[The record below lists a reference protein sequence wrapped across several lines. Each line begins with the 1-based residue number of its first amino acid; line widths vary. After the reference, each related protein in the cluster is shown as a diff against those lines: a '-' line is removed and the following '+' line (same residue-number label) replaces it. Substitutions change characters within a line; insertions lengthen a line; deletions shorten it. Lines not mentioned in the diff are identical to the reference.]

1 MDNETKVAL
10 VTGASRGIGRACAMK
25 LAECGYDIAVNFNS
39 NEAKAQEVVSAIEA
53 LGRRAIAVKADTAD
67 LKTVQNMFREV
78 HKAFGRLDV
87 LVNNAGV
94 VDDAYL
100 LMINEDSLSRS
111 LDINIKGY
119 FHCAQQAAL
128 KMMSKK
134 QGKIINI
141 SSVSSVLAV
150 EGQGVYSATKGAV
163 NSMTATLAKELAP
176 RGITVN
182 AVAPGFIE
190 TEMID
195 AIPEDKKE
203 EYLKAVPMHKFGT
216 AGDVANVVASL
227 CSDAFAYM
235 TGQVIVLDGGL
246 SL

>member
-1 MDNETKVAL
+1 MVAL
-10 VTGASRGIGRACAMK
+10 VTGASRGIGRACAIK
-25 LAECGYDIAVNFNS
+25 LAECGYDVAVNYNS
-39 NEAKAQEVVSAIEA
+39 NDAKAIEVVTEIEK
-53 LGRRAIAVKADTAD
+53 LGRKSAAFKANTAD
-67 LKTVQNMFREV
+67 LKAVQDMFREIQ
-78 HKAFGRLDV
+78 KTFGQLDV

-119 FHCAQQAAL
+119 FHCAQAAAL

-134 QGKIINI
+134 HGKIINI
-141 SSVSSVLAV
+141 SSVSSILAV

-190 TEMID
+190 TEMMD
-195 AIPEDKKE
+195 AIPEEKKS
-203 EYLKAVPMHKFGT
+203 EYIKAIPMGRFG
-216 AGDVANVVASL
+216 AAEDVANVVAMLASP
-227 CSDAFAYM
+227 AFDYV

>member
-1 MDNETKVAL
+1 MVAL
-10 VTGASRGIGRACAMK
+10 VTGASRGIGRACAVK
-25 LAECGYDIAVNFNS
+25 LAEVGYDVAVNYNS
-39 NEAKAQEVVSAIEA
+39 NEAKAAEVVAEIEK
-53 LGRRAIAVKADTAD
+53 LGRKAAAFKADTAD
-67 LKTVQNMFREV
+67 LKAVQGMFREV
-78 HKAFGRLDV
+78 QKEFGQLDV

-134 QGKIINI
+134 RGKIINI
-141 SSVSSVLAV
+141 SSVSSILAV

-190 TEMID
+190 TEMMD
-195 AIPEDKKE
+195 AIPENKKA
-203 EYLKAVPMHKFGT
+203 EYIKAIPMGKFGS
-216 AGDVANVVASL
+216 AADVANMVAAL
-227 CSDAFAYM
+227 CSEAFDYV
-235 TGQVIVLDGGL
+235 TGQVVVLDGGL

>member
-1 MDNETKVAL
+1 MVAL
-10 VTGASRGIGRACAMK
+10 VTGASRGIGKACALR
-25 LAECGYDIAVNFNS
+25 LAEDGYDVAVNYNS
-39 NEAKAQEVVSAIEA
+39 SDAKAAEVVAEIEK
-53 LGRRAIAVKADTAD
+53 LGRKAAAFRADTAD
-67 LKTVQNMFREV
+67 VNAVQEMFRDI
-78 HKAFGRLDV
+78 HKEFGQLDV

-134 QGKIINI
+134 HGKIINI
-141 SSVSSVLAV
+141 SSVSSILAV

-195 AIPEDKKE
+195 SIPAEKKDAYIKAIP
-203 EYLKAVPMHKFGT
+203 LKHFGT
-216 AGDVANVVASL
+216 VNDVANVVSSL
-227 CSDAFAYM
+227 CSPAFDYV

>member
-1 MDNETKVAL
+1 MENKVAL
-10 VTGASRGIGRACAMK
+10 VTGASRGIGHACAMK
-25 LAECGYDIAVNFNS
+25 LAECGYDIAVNYVS
-39 NEAKAQEVVSAIEA
+39 NEAKAEEA
-53 LGRRAIAVKADTAD
+53 VAEIKKLGRNAIAVKADTSD
-67 LKTVQNMFREV
+67 LKAVQDMFRTIQKE
-78 HKAFGRLDV
+78 FGRIDV

-100 LMINEDSLSRS
+100 LMINENSLTRS

-119 FHCAQQAAL
+119 FHCAQSAAL
-128 KMMSKK
+128 KMMKTG
-134 QGKIINI
+134 GKIINI

-150 EGQGVYSATKGAV
+150 EGQGVYAATKGAV

-182 AVAPGFIE
+182 AVAPGFIA
-190 TEMID
+190 TEMMDNIPEEKKAEYIK
-195 AIPEDKKE
+195 AIPMGR
-203 EYLKAVPMHKFGT
+203 YGSAR
-216 AGDVANVVASL
+216 DVANMVASM
-227 CSDAFAYM
+227 CSEAFDYV

>member
-1 MDNETKVAL
+1 MVAL
-10 VTGASRGIGRACAMK
+10 VTGASRGIGRACAVK
-25 LAECGYDIAVNFNS
+25 LAECGYDVAVNYNS
-39 NEAKAQEVVSAIEA
+39 NEAKAAEVVAEIEK
-53 LGRRAIAVKADTAD
+53 LGVKAAAFKADTAD
-67 LKTVQNMFREV
+67 LKAVQGMFREV
-78 HKAFGRLDV
+78 QKTFGQLDV

-100 LMINEDSLSRS
+100 LMINEDSLSKS

-134 QGKIINI
+134 SGKIINI

-150 EGQGVYSATKGAV
+150 DGQGVYSATKGAV

-176 RGITVN
+176 RGISVN
-182 AVAPGFIE
+182 AVAPGFIA
-190 TEMID
+190 TEMMD
-195 AIPEDKKE
+195 AIPEDKKQ
-203 EYLKAVPMHKFGT
+203 EYLKAIPMNKFGS
-216 AGDVANVVASL
+216 AEDVANVVAQL
-227 CSDAFAYM
+227 CSEAFSYM

>member
-1 MDNETKVAL
+1 MVAL
-10 VTGASRGIGRACAMK
+10 VTGASRGIGKACALK
-25 LAECGYDIAVNFNS
+25 LAEDGYDVAVNYNS
-39 NEAKAQEVVSAIEA
+39 NEAKAAEVVAEIEK
-53 LGRRAIAVKADTAD
+53 LGRKAAAFKADTAD
-67 LKTVQNMFREV
+67 LKAVQGMFRDVQKE
-78 HKAFGRLDV
+78 FGQLDV

-134 QGKIINI
+134 HGKIINI

-203 EYLKAVPMHKFGT
+203 AYIKAIPMGHFGT
-216 AGDVANVVASL
+216 AKDVANVVSSL
-227 CSDAFAYM
+227 CSTAFDYV
-235 TGQVIVLDGGL
+235 TGQVVVLDGGL

>member
-1 MDNETKVAL
+1 MDNKVAL

-25 LAECGYDIAVNFNS
+25 LAECGYDIAVNFVS
-39 NEAKAQEVVSAIEA
+39 NEAKAEEVVAEIKA
-53 LGRRAIAVKADTAD
+53 LGRNAIAVKADTSD
-67 LKTVQNMFREV
+67 LKAVQDMFRTI
-78 HKAFGRLDV
+78 HKEFRRIDV

-100 LMINEDSLSRS
+100 LMINENSLSRS

-119 FHCAQQAAL
+119 FHCAQSAAL
-128 KMMSKK
+128 KMMKTG
-134 QGKIINI
+134 GKIINI

-150 EGQGVYSATKGAV
+150 EGQGVYAATKGAV

-182 AVAPGFIE
+182 AVAPGFIA
-190 TEMID
+190 TEMMD
-195 AIPEDKKE
+195 NIPEEKKA
-203 EYLKAVPMHKFGT
+203 EYIKSIPMGRYGKASE
-216 AGDVANVVASL
+216 VANMVASM
-227 CSDAFAYM
+227 CSEAFDYV

>member
-1 MDNETKVAL
+1 MVAL
-10 VTGASRGIGRACAMK
+10 VTGASRGIGRACAVK
-25 LAECGYDIAVNFNS
+25 LAERGYDVAVNYNS
-39 NEAKAQEVVSAIEA
+39 NEAKAAEVVAEIEK
-53 LGRRAIAVKADTAD
+53 LGVKAAAFKADTAD
-67 LKTVQNMFREV
+67 LKAVQNMFREV
-78 HKAFGRLDV
+78 QKTFGQLDV

-100 LMINEDSLSRS
+100 LMINEDSLSKS

-134 QGKIINI
+134 SGKIINI

-176 RGITVN
+176 RGIQVN
-182 AVAPGFIE
+182 AVAPGFIA
-190 TEMID
+190 TEMMD
-195 AIPEDKKE
+195 AIPEEKKQE
-203 EYLKAVPMHKFGT
+203 CLKAIPMNRFGS
-216 AGDVANVVASL
+216 AEDVANTVAAL
-227 CSDAFAYM
+227 CSEAFGYM

>member
-1 MDNETKVAL
+1 MENKVAL
-10 VTGASRGIGRACAMK
+10 VTGASRGIGRACATR
-25 LAECGYDIAVNFNS
+25 LAECGYDVAVNYVS
-39 NEAKAQEVVSAIEA
+39 NEAKAAEAAAEIER
-53 LGRRAIAVKADTAD
+53 LGRRAITVKADTAD
-67 LKTVQNMFREV
+67 LKAVQAMFREV

-134 QGKIINI
+134 QGQIINI

-176 RGITVN
+176 RGIRVN

-195 AIPEDKKE
+195 AIPADKKE
-203 EYLKAVPMHKFGT
+203 EYLKAVPMRRFGT
-216 AGDVANVVASL
+216 AGDVANVVAAL
-227 CSDAFAYM
+227 CSDAFSYM

>member
-1 MDNETKVAL
+1 MVAL
-10 VTGASRGIGRACAMK
+10 VTGASRGIGKACALK
-25 LAECGYDIAVNFNS
+25 LAEDGYDVAVNYNS
-39 NEAKAQEVVSAIEA
+39 NDAKAAETVAAIEA
-53 LGRRAIAVKADTAD
+53 LGRKAKAYKANTAD
-67 LKTVQNMFREV
+67 LKAVQGMFREIQ
-78 HKAFGRLDV
+78 KEFGQLDV

-128 KMMSKK
+128 KMIKK
-134 QGKIINI
+134 GGKIVNI

-150 EGQGVYSATKGAV
+150 EGQGVYAATKGAV

-190 TEMID
+190 TEMLD
-195 AIPEDKKE
+195 NIPEDKLA
-203 EYLKAVPMHKFGT
+203 EYNKSIPAGHFGT
-216 AGDVANVVASL
+216 AKDVANVVAAL
-227 CSDAFAYM
+227 CSPAFDYV

>member
-1 MDNETKVAL
+1 MVAL
-10 VTGASRGIGRACAMK
+10 VTGASRGIGRACAVK
-25 LAECGYDIAVNFNS
+25 LAEVGYDVAVNYNS
-39 NEAKAQEVVSAIEA
+39 NDAKAAEVVTEIEK
-53 LGRRAIAVKADTAD
+53 LGRKAVAYKANTAD
-67 LKTVQNMFREV
+67 LKAVQGMFRDVQKE
-78 HKAFGRLDV
+78 FGQLDV

-134 QGKIINI
+134 HGKIINI
-141 SSVSSVLAV
+141 SSVSSILAV

-190 TEMID
+190 TEMMNS
-195 AIPEDKKE
+195 IPEDKKA
-203 EYLKAVPMHKFGT
+203 EYIKAIPMGKFGS
-216 AGDVANVVASL
+216 AADVANTVAAL
-227 CSDAFAYM
+227 CSEAFDYV

>member
-1 MDNETKVAL
+1 MVAL
-10 VTGASRGIGRACAMK
+10 VTGASRGIGRACALK
-25 LAECGYDIAVNFNS
+25 LAECGYDIAVNYNS
-39 NEAKAQEVVSAIEA
+39 NDAKAAEVVAEIAKIGRKSAA
-53 LGRRAIAVKADTAD
+53 FKANTAD
-67 LKTVQNMFREV
+67 LKAVQDMFRDIQ
-78 HKAFGRLDV
+78 KTFGQLDV

-119 FHCAQQAAL
+119 FHCAQGAAL

-134 QGKIINI
+134 HGKIINI

-190 TEMID
+190 TEMMD

-203 EYLKAVPMHKFGT
+203 AYIKAIPAGRFGK
-216 AGDVANVVASL
+216 AEDVANVVASL
-227 CSDAFAYM
+227 ASPAFDYV